1 MSRSWRC
8 SRLDSAI
15 PSRVHKR
22 EAKDC
27 GGRVD
32 MAGVGG
38 RGFML
43 AQRIVQV
50 QRSPFYSIMDLAA
63 KRGDCIYLQLGEPDF
78 TTPKHVLEAAKRA
91 MDEGHTHYGPDRGIP
106 ELRQLIAE
114 KIRNQYGAE
123 YDWEDEI
130 LVTAGGQAGLHI
142 AVMALVNPGE
152 EIIILVP
159 YYPPYLV
166 NAQLAGAKPVFVE
179 LTPQGGFIPD
189 PEAIERAMTPRTKAL
204 ILLSPNNPTGAVY
217 PADILEKI
225 VQMAAERNIAV
236 ISDEVYESLVY
247 DGLDHKSLLSFP
259 EGKANVVQ
267 VNSFSKTYAMTGLRV
282 GYVAASNDKLLQ
294 FLKYHHTV
302 NISANVPA
310 QVACVAAMKG
320 PQECVEDMRRA
331 YQERR
336 DLLVAMLNDIPGI
349 HCDTPKGAFY
359 AFADIRELGVPSLE
373 FVQYLVREAGVVLT
387 NGSGFGYEGF
397 VRVSYAAA
405 PRLIEEAMRR
415 MKEAV
420 NRMPASIRK

>member
-1 MSRSWRC
+1 
-8 SRLDSAI
+8 
-15 PSRVHKR
+15 
-22 EAKDC
+22 
-27 GGRVD
+27 
-32 MAGVGG
+32 
-38 RGFML
+38 ML

-78 TTPKHVLEAAKRA
+78 TTPKHILEAAKRA

-114 KIRNQYGAE
+114 KIREQYGAD
-123 YDWEDEI
+123 YNWEDEI

-142 AVMALVNPGE
+142 SVMALANPGDE
-152 EIIILVP
+152 VIILVP

-179 LTPQGGFIPD
+179 LRSEDGFIPD
-189 PEAIERAMTPRTKAL
+189 PEAIERAVTPKTKAL

-217 PADILEKI
+217 LGEILERI
-225 VQMAAERNIAV
+225 VEMAVRRGIAV

-247 DGLDHKSLLSFP
+247 DGLRHRSLLSFP
-259 EGKANVVQ
+259 GAKGHVVQ

-282 GYVAASNDKLLQ
+282 GYVAASRDVLLQ
-294 FLKYHHTV
+294 LLKYHHTV

-320 PQECVEDMRRA
+320 PQGCVEEMRRA
-331 YQERR
+331 YEERR
-336 DLLVAMLNDIPGI
+336 DLLVGMLNDIPGI
-349 HCDTPKGAFY
+349 CCDTPKGAFY
-359 AFADIRELGVPSLE
+359 AFADIRELGVASLE
-373 FVQYLVREAGVVLT
+373 FVHYLVKEAGVVLT
-387 NGSGFGYEGF
+387 NGSGFGCEGF

-415 MKEAV
+415 MKDAV
-420 NRMPASIRK
+420 IRMPASLGKE